1 MPSGYDRSP
10 DYGGRPPLSPRRV
23 VAVAIY
29 VAVVALIVW
38 LVRG

>member
-1 MPSGYDRSP
+1 MGYDQSP
-10 DYGGRPPLSPRRV
+10 DYGGRPHLSPRRV

-29 VAVVALIVW
+29 VAVVALIDW